1 MTDRPDAKD
10 DNDVIELLLDQH
22 REIRS
27 LFGEVESSSGKERS
41 EVFDRLRRLLAVHET
56 AEEEVVH
63 PNARQ
68 AIPDGDRVVD
78 ARLSEE
84 NESKR
89 LLSELERIGPDAPEF
104 MPQFMELRQAV
115 LQHAEN
121 EEREEFPA
129 LRANSSEQRLSI
141 MATAVRAAEALAPT
155 HPHPGVESAGANL
168 LTGPFMAMM
177 DRTRDVVR
185 KAVKRT

>member
-10 DNDVIELLLDQH
+10 DDVIELLVQQH
-22 REIRS
+22 QEIRI
-27 LFGEVESSSGKERS
+27 LFERVQNSSGKERGDA
-41 EVFDRLRRLLAVHET
+41 FDQLRRLLAVHET

-68 AIPDGDRVVD
+68 AVPDGDRIVD

-84 NESKR
+84 NTAKR
-89 LLSELERIGPDAPEF
+89 LLADLERIGPEAPEF
-104 MPQFMELRQAV
+104 LPRFMELRQAV
-115 LQHAEN
+115 IQHAEH

-129 LRANSSEQRLSI
+129 LRANTSEARLSI

-155 HPHPGVESAGANL
+155 HPHPGVESTAANL
-168 LTGPFMAMM
+168 LTGPFMAMV